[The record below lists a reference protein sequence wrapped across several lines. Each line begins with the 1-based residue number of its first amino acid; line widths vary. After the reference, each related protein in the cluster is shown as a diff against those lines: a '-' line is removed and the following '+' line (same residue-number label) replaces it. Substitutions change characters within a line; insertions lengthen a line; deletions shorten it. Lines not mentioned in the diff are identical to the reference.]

1 MGLSGV
7 AIWGIEGRGYGL
19 CDVSMGVSR
28 KWVIVKC
35 LPIAKPTPLLAPVTT
50 ATLEITP
57 ILFLSIVRGELEIG
71 VSCLNLWTFWSTF
84 IY

>member
-1 MGLSGV
+1 MEWRFGV
-7 AIWGIEGRGYGL
+7 LKGEVTD
-19 CDVSMGVSR
+19 CVDVSMGVSR

-71 VSCLNLWTFWSTF
+71 VLCLNLWTFWSTF